1 METELI
7 RLVKSLGVKE
17 ELGISVKES
26 LNFLKKYG
34 PKERHAH
41 RRLCSSALAQA
52 DGGNGDMRSLL
63 HYAGAEEV
71 VCVVYSN
78 IAHTK

>member
-7 RLVKSLGVKE
+7 RLVKCFGDKE
-17 ELGISVKES
+17 EFGSSVKES
-26 LNFLKKYG
+26 LSFLKKYG
-34 PKERHAH
+34 PKERQAH
-41 RRLCSSALAQA
+41 RRLCSSMLAQA
-52 DGGNGDMRSLL
+52 DGGNGDIRSLL

-71 VCVVYSN
+71 FCVVYSN